1 MAAHLPNPVVAPPH
15 VHELLDRLHARSA
28 EQEAKIDSAVYK
40 TAGTSS
46 FDDLMRDKFVALDQ
60 DKSQFVYQVARMTG
74 ATSVVEAG
82 TSFGVST
89 IYLALAVGQNVAD
102 GKAGPGKVIATE
114 KEPEKIKLAK
124 AHWMEVGQEV
134 EPYIELREG
143 DLLQTLSKDL
153 PDVDL
158 LLLDSKYAYISLVDI
173 SRSPSQSMGSACPPY
188 PEDRPAE
195 VEVRGCGHRRQHD
208 IWGGEVQGPVA
219 APERSRKRLQQLD
232 RPISQR
238 TGCLCLPSEEILIDL
253 LGESSS

>member
-1 MAAHLPNPVVAPPH
+1 MASSLPNPVVAPPH
-15 VHELLDRLHARSA
+15 VHELLDRLHARSV
-28 EQEAKIDSAVYK
+28 EQEATIDSAVYK

-60 DKSQFVYQVARMTG
+60 DKSQFVYQIARMTG

-124 AHWMEVGQEV
+124 AHWLEVGQEV

-143 DLLQTLSKDL
+143 DLLQTLTKDL
-153 PDVDL
+153 PEVDL
-158 LLLDSKYAYISLVDI
+158 LLLDSKSVLIPLTNLAHHDKVWAPLALPTLKIVQPKLRSGAVVVVDNTIS
-173 SRSPSQSMGSACPPY
+173 
-188 PEDRPAE
+188 
-195 VEVRGCGHRRQHD
+195 
-208 IWGGEVQGPVA
+208 GE
-219 APERSRKRLQQLD
+219 ERYK
-232 RPISQR
+232 
-238 TGCLCLPSEEILIDL
+238 DL
-253 LGESSS
+253 LQHLRDPESGFSSLTVPYKNGLDVSVYHPRK

>member
-1 MAAHLPNPVVAPPH
+1 MASSHLPNPVVAPPH
-15 VHELLDRLHARSA
+15 VHELLDRLHARSG
-28 EQEAKIDSAVYK
+28 EQEATIDSAVYK
-40 TAGTSS
+40 TAGTTS

-102 GKAGPGKVIATE
+102 GRAGPGKVIATE

-153 PDVDL
+153 PEVDL
-158 LLLDSKYAYISLVDI
+158 LLLDSKSAHTSTLQASLI
-173 SRSPSQSMGSACPPY
+173 
-188 PEDRPAE
+188 
-195 VEVRGCGHRRQHD
+195 
-208 IWGGEVQGPVA
+208 VA
-219 APERSRKRLQQLD
+219 
-232 RPISQR
+232 
-238 TGCLCLPSEEILIDL
+238 
-253 LGESSS
+253 

>member
-1 MAAHLPNPVVAPPH
+1 MTSHLPNPVVAPPH
-15 VHELLDRLHARSA
+15 VHELLDRLHARSV

-40 TAGTSS
+40 TAGTPA

-82 TSFGVST
+82 TSYGVST

-102 GKAGPGKVIATE
+102 GRAGPGKVIATE

-124 AHWMEVGQEV
+124 AHWMEVGQEA

-158 LLLDSKYAYISLVDI
+158 LLLDIWAPLALPTLKLVQPKLRPGAVVIVDNTIS
-173 SRSPSQSMGSACPPY
+173 
-188 PEDRPAE
+188 
-195 VEVRGCGHRRQHD
+195 
-208 IWGGEVQGPVA
+208 GE
-219 APERSRKRLQQLD
+219 ERYK
-232 RPISQR
+232 
-238 TGCLCLPSEEILIDL
+238 DL
-253 LGESSS
+253 LQHLRDPESGFSNLTVPYHNGLDVSVYHPKKSS

>member
-1 MAAHLPNPVVAPPH
+1 MASLPNPVVAPPH

-28 EQEAKIDSAVYK
+28 EQEATIDSAVYK

-89 IYLALAVGQNVAD
+89 IYLALAVGQNVTG
-102 GKAGPGKVIATE
+102 GKEGPGKVIATE
-114 KEPEKIKLAK
+114 KEPEKVKLAK
-124 AHWMEVGQEV
+124 AHWLEVGAEV

-143 DLLQTLSKDL
+143 DLLETLSKDL

-158 LLLDSKYAYISLVDI
+158 LLLDSKFAHIPLTNL
-173 SRSPSQSMGSACPPY
+173 A
-188 PEDRPAE
+188 
-195 VEVRGCGHRRQHD
+195 HHD
-208 IWGGEVQGPVA
+208 IVWAPLALPTLKIVQPKLKSGAVVIVDNTISGEERYKELLQHLRD
-219 APERSRKRLQQLD
+219 PESGFSNLTVPYHNGLD
-232 RPISQR
+232 VCVYHPKK
-238 TGCLCLPSEEILIDL
+238 
-253 LGESSS
+253 

>member
-60 DKSQFVYQVARMTG
+60 DKSQFVYQVARMAG

-158 LLLDSKYAYISLVDI
+158 LLLDIWAPLALPALKIVQPKLRSGAVVIVDNTIS
-173 SRSPSQSMGSACPPY
+173 
-188 PEDRPAE
+188 
-195 VEVRGCGHRRQHD
+195 
-208 IWGGEVQGPVA
+208 GE
-219 APERSRKRLQQLD
+219 ERYK
-232 RPISQR
+232 
-238 TGCLCLPSEEILIDL
+238 DL
-253 LGESSS
+253 LQHLRDPESGFSNLTVPYHNGLDVSVYHPKKSS

>member
-1 MAAHLPNPVVAPPH
+1 MASHLPNPVVAPPH

-28 EQEAKIDSAVYK
+28 EQEAQIDSAVYK

-89 IYLALAVGQNVAD
+89 IYLALAVGQNVAG

-124 AHWMEVGQEV
+124 AHWMEVGAEA

-143 DLLQTLSKDL
+143 DLLQTLGKDL
-153 PDVDL
+153 PEVDL
-158 LLLDSKYAYISLVDI
+158 LLLDSKYTHAPLTEF
-173 SRSPSQSMGSACPPY
+173 RSPSHSMGASRPPDF
-188 PEDRPAE
+188 EDRTAE
-195 VEVRGCGHRRQHD
+195 VEIRGCRHHRQHD
-208 IWGGEVQGPVA
+208 IRGGEV
-219 APERSRKRLQQLD
+219 
-232 RPISQR
+232 
-238 TGCLCLPSEEILIDL
+238 
-253 LGESSS
+253 

>member
-1 MAAHLPNPVVAPPH
+1 MASQLPNPVVAPPH

-28 EQEAKIDSAVYK
+28 EQEATIDSAVYK

-89 IYLALAVGQNVAD
+89 IYLALAVGQNVAG

-124 AHWMEVGQEV
+124 AHWMEVGAEV

-153 PDVDL
+153 PEVDL
-158 LLLDSKYAYISLVDI
+158 LLLDIWAPLALPTLKIVQPKLKSGAVVIVDNTIS
-173 SRSPSQSMGSACPPY
+173 
-188 PEDRPAE
+188 
-195 VEVRGCGHRRQHD
+195 
-208 IWGGEVQGPVA
+208 GE
-219 APERSRKRLQQLD
+219 ERYK
-232 RPISQR
+232 
-238 TGCLCLPSEEILIDL
+238 DL
-253 LGESSS
+253 LQHLRDPESDFSNLTVPYHNGLDVSVYHPRK

>member
-1 MAAHLPNPVVAPPH
+1 MASALPNPVVAPPH
-15 VHELLDRLHARSA
+15 VHELLDRLHARSV
-28 EQEAKIDSAVYK
+28 EQEATIDSAVYK

-102 GKAGPGKVIATE
+102 GKTGPGKVIATE

-143 DLLQTLSKDL
+143 DLLETLNKDL
-153 PDVDL
+153 PEVDL
-158 LLLDSKYAYISLVDI
+158 LLLDSQYSHVPLMNFADHDVVWAPLALPTLKIVQPKLRSGAVVIIDNTIS
-173 SRSPSQSMGSACPPY
+173 
-188 PEDRPAE
+188 
-195 VEVRGCGHRRQHD
+195 
-208 IWGGEVQGPVA
+208 GE
-219 APERSRKRLQQLD
+219 ERYK
-232 RPISQR
+232 
-238 TGCLCLPSEEILIDL
+238 DL
-253 LGESSS
+253 LQHLRDPESGFSNLTVPYHNGLDVSVYHPKK